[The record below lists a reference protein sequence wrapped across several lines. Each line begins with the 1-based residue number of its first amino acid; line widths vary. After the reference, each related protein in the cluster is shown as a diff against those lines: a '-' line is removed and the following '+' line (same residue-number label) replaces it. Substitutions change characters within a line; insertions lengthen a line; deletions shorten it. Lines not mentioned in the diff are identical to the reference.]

1 MIADR
6 LQCAVRSLMGC
17 YFNTDDMMKA
27 RTERQSVLY
36 PPPPPPPPPHHPA
49 LFITADVQPLIL
61 PLIPQAN

>member
-1 MIADR
+1 MITDR

-27 RTERQSVLY
+27 RTARQSVLY
-36 PPPPPPPPPHHPA
+36 PPPPLHITLLA